1 MSNTYKEH
9 LTLHKW
15 NLWAH
20 LPHDT
25 DWSIHSYKKIY
36 SINTIE
42 EMITI
47 IETIIT
53 IITLITIKINLL
65 I

>member
-9 LTLHKW
+9 LTLNKW

-25 DWSIHSYKKIY
+25 DWSIHSYKKIFSSFVVIPMY
-36 SINTIE
+36 SRMTE
-42 EMITI
+42 RVS
-47 IETIIT
+47 
-53 IITLITIKINLL
+53 
-65 I
+65 